1 MKKLLL
7 PAAVS
12 LCLIPAALPA
22 DSHDPIA
29 KRQDIMEQVRDAVK
43 PLSAMNKGEMAFD
56 AAAVS
61 ASLDTFAMAAEK
73 FGGLFPPGSD
83 SGGNTEAKSTIW
95 TDRAGFDAKL
105 AEFGEAVEAAQAASP
120 QSLDEFKPVFFSVVK
135 NCKGCH
141 DGYRVDKG

>member
-7 PAAVS
+7 PVAIS
-12 LCLIPAALPA
+12 LSMLPAALPA
-22 DSHDPIA
+22 DNHDPIA

-56 AAAVS
+56 AATVDK
-61 ASLDTFAMAAEK
+61 SLETFAMAADK

-83 SGGNTEAKSTIW
+83 SGGDTEAKSTIW

-105 AEFGEAVEAAQAASP
+105 AEFGDAVKAARDASP
-120 QSLDEFKPVFFSVVK
+120 QSLEEFKPIFLSVVK

-141 DGYRVDKG
+141 DDYRVEKD

>member
-1 MKKLLL
+1 MKRTLLPMAFSLCLL
-7 PAAVS
+7 PAAV
-12 LCLIPAALPA
+12 PA

-43 PLSAMNKGEMAFD
+43 PLSAMNKGEMEFD
-56 AAAVS
+56 AATVGQ
-61 ASLDTFAMAAEK
+61 SLETFAMAAEN

-83 SGGNTEAKSTIW
+83 TGGDTEAKATIW

-105 AEFGEAVEAAQAASP
+105 AEFGEAVKAAQESNP
-120 QSLDEFKPVFFSVVK
+120 QSLEEFKPVFLSVVK

-141 DGYRVDKG
+141 DGYRVEKD